1 MKRSYR
7 GPYTETS
14 TPAGTQP
21 EKGDSKLRTRFGE
34 IKLVA
39 ALVLLLGIGSELPGQ
54 DWANL
59 GRFRAANLE
68 LADPEKGERR
78 VVLMGNSITEG
89 WPKFYPE
96 FFESSEFIA
105 RGISG
110 QTTPQML
117 LRFRQDVIDL
127 DPDVVVILA
136 GTNDIAGNTG
146 PMTLAEI
153 HGYIVSMCEL
163 AQANDIKVVVSSV
176 LPAYEYPWRKDLK
189 PAARIVELNVMLQ
202 EYAREAGFVYLD
214 YFTSMTD
221 KRNGLMEKY
230 TYDGVHPN
238 REGYLKMSQLLKR
251 ALKDI

>member
-1 MKRSYR
+1 MYYLCHAFIIPLIVMGLSL
-7 GPYTETS
+7 
-14 TPAGTQP
+14 
-21 EKGDSKLRTRFGE
+21 D
-34 IKLVA
+34 LV
-39 ALVLLLGIGSELPGQ
+39 GQ

-59 GRFRAANLE
+59 ERFQKENLS
-68 LADPEKGERR
+68 LNAPSSGESR

-96 FFESSEFIA
+96 FFESPQYIA

-127 DPDVVVILA
+127 EPDVVVILA

-146 PMTLAEI
+146 PMTLVEI

-163 AQANDIKVVVSSV
+163 AHANEINIVLSSV
-176 LPAYEYPWRKDLK
+176 LPAYEYPWKK
-189 PAARIVELNVMLQ
+189 EVQPAEQIVELNKMLQ
-202 EYAREAGFVYLD
+202 KYALANGITYLD
-214 YFTSMTD
+214 YFTHMADRKNSL
-221 KRNGLMEKY
+221 KEKY

-238 REGYLKMSQLLKR
+238 RAGYIKMSELLKQ
-251 ALKDI
+251 ALKEASKRP

>member
-1 MKRSYR
+1 MKELRRIKSMR
-7 GPYTETS
+7 FLCHIPIIALLMIGS
-14 TPAGTQP
+14 SP
-21 EKGDSKLRTRFGE
+21 E
-34 IKLVA
+34 LVA
-39 ALVLLLGIGSELPGQ
+39 Q

-59 GRFRAANLE
+59 KRFQKENQQLSPPTA
-68 LADPEKGERR
+68 GESR

-96 FFESSEFIA
+96 FFESSKYIA

-127 DPDVVVILA
+127 KPDVVVILA

-146 PMTLAEI
+146 PMSLDEI

-163 AQANDIKVVVSSV
+163 ALANHIHVVLSSV
-176 LPAYEYPWRKDLK
+176 LPAYEYPWKK
-189 PAARIVELNVMLQ
+189 EIQPAEKIVELNKMLQ
-202 EYAREAGFVYLD
+202 GYAEANGITYLD
-214 YFTSMTD
+214 YFAPMADS
-221 KRNGLMEKY
+221 KNGLKQKY

-238 REGYLKMSQLLKR
+238 KTGYIKMSKLLKH
-251 ALKDI
+251 ALKELSKGS